1 MSACSFVSTAV
12 NEENPMADA
21 ETRRYV
27 REDIEVVHSSL
38 NFINDFLRSM
48 LDIHRA
54 TGNKIKVHKTPTDV
68 LKDVLEPVS
77 TILYKRAAS
86 YDVQVVCPMNMVVM
100 TDAIR
105 LKQVRYLP
113 PNATLE

>member
-1 MSACSFVSTAV
+1 MVDDYVAV
-12 NEENPMADA
+12 KHGRKQA
-21 ETRRYV
+21 EYS
-27 REDIEVVHSSL
+27 H
-38 NFINDFLRSM
+38 
-48 LDIHRA
+48 
-54 TGNKIKVHKTPTDV
+54 DV